1 MDTGKSK
8 SRGRQKD
15 DKNSEGKYSILF
27 YVFHERISS
36 LIKARKYKAN
46 LKRWTGNTYV
56 QDNDIAI

>member
-46 LKRWTGNTYV
+46 LKR
-56 QDNDIAI
+56 

>member
-36 LIKARKYKAN
+36 LIKAS